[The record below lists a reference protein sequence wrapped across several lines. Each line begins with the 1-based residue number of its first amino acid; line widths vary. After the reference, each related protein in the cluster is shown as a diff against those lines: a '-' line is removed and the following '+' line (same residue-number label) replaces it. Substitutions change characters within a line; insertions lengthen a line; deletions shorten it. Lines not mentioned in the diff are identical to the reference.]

1 VIPPRPP
8 RDREGIVRPPW
19 PRRPDPGPWTPF
31 GPTDL
36 TQLDARKV
44 QAGAEKLKV
53 RIEEARLKLEE
64 YRRGPAPPA
73 PPHFPGAPDV
83 LPDQAPPRAPY
94 PVNRADALVPF
105 LLIRSYVGDVGARP
119 LAPDHWN
126 NVSPDVIITQPMAA
140 PAPPEPPV
148 RGRDEAQ
155 DPAFVARILPL
166 LPIDTIVD
174 VWIHVWNLGR
184 APAFGVRVRAWAFG
198 TGNNDPFSGFL
209 GGRRIDLG
217 ARDSET
223 SHVLVRVGQWPTP
236 NGWMGGVVAN
246 AECITDVSTGSV
258 PHDLGDRHF
267 AGQIWANGARWK
279 QP

>member
-8 RDREGIVRPPW
+8 RQPGIFRPPG
-19 PRRPDPGPWTPF
+19 PQQPVPGPWAPF

-44 QAGAEKLKV
+44 QAGAEKLKI
-53 RIEEARLKLEE
+53 RIEDVRVKLED
-64 YRRGPAPPA
+64 YRRGPKRPV

-83 LPDQAPPRAPY
+83 PPDQSPPRPLY
-94 PVNRADALVPF
+94 PVDRADALVPF

-126 NVSPDVIITQPMAA
+126 NVSPDVIIAQPLPAG
-140 PAPPEPPV
+140 APPDLPV
-148 RGRDEAQ
+148 RGRGEAQ
-155 DPAFVARILPL
+155 DPAFVARILTL
-166 LPIDTIVD
+166 LPIDMPVD

-184 APAFGVRVRAWAFG
+184 APAFGVRVRAWAWG
-198 TGNNDPFSGFL
+198 TGNNNPFSGFL
-209 GGRRIDLG
+209 GGRRVDLG

-223 SHVLVRVGQWPTP
+223 SHLLVRVGQWPTP
-236 NGWMGGVVAN
+236 NGTMGGVAAN
-246 AECITDVSTGSV
+246 AECITDVSTGS
-258 PHDLGDRHF
+258 PPRDLGDRHF

>member
-1 VIPPRPP
+1 MIPPRPP
-8 RDREGIVRPPW
+8 REPRIPRPLGP
-19 PRRPDPGPWTPF
+19 PPPAPGPWAPF

-64 YRRGPAPPA
+64 YRRGPKRTP

-83 LPDQAPPRAPY
+83 PPDQPPPRAPY

-126 NVSPDVIITQPMAA
+126 NVSPDVVIAQPLPAG
-140 PAPPEPPV
+140 APPEPPV

-155 DPAFVARILPL
+155 DPAFVARILTL
-166 LPIDTIVD
+166 LPIDTPVD

-184 APAFGVRVRAWAFG
+184 APAFGVRVRAWAYG
-198 TGNNDPFSGFL
+198 TGNNNPFSGYL
-209 GGRRIDLG
+209 GGRRVDLG

-223 SHVLVRVGQWPTP
+223 SHLLVRVGRWPTP
-236 NGWMGGVVAN
+236 NGSLGGVVAN

-258 PHDLGDRHF
+258 PRDSDDRHV
-267 AGQIWANGARWK
+267 AGQAWQNGVRWA